1 MNWKYLPLFSL
12 IAFGSACGEN
22 VPVPPPIVDA
32 YEEVTLTPLATDTP
46 EPTETS
52 IPSGAEGI
60 GLAFYQAWVGKD
72 YLGMYS
78 LLSPQSQALVDSRTF
93 VEFYEQMMQAATV
106 LSVHAQPLSAV
117 QEGDR
122 AEFGVRVTWDT
133 ATVGQLTRDHIVD
146 LIFSDGRWGVVWDE
160 SLILPELEGGQRL
173 YTEHRIPARA
183 NIYDIDGD
191 ALAYQGSIITLGV
204 VPGQI
209 EDEEGLL
216 NAMSQV
222 LNMTPDDIRFL
233 YVASLPDWY
242 VPIGDVTGEV
252 MEENFNLLQP
262 FIGAGLVTE
271 DRLTRLY
278 TPEGIAA
285 HIVGYTG
292 YIPAENVE
300 SYKELGYRGDE
311 QVGLVG
317 VEQWG
322 EPYLS
327 GTRGGVLSIVG
338 PSGEHIQNI
347 AEQEPQQARS
357 VYTTIDREFQ
367 AAVEQALADAI
378 EAHPLAQAGSAVVL
392 DVNTGAVRAMASYP
406 DYNPNIFD
414 PLRVNSEVE
423 LGRVLNDP
431 GRPLLNRVTQG
442 EYPAGSTFKLIT
454 FSAAVNSGLYTPETR
469 YTSTGT
475 WNRLGDSFIKRDWLE
490 GGHGTVSLSQALVV
504 SCNSCFYDVG
514 YNLEQADPF
523 ILPNTARAF
532 GLDEPTGIEGLP
544 ENSGLIPDPEWKLEN
559 VGEGWVP
566 GDSVNMAIG
575 QGFVQVTPI
584 QMARIIA
591 AIANGG
597 TMYKPTV
604 IDRIGA
610 GGGAPEEAW
619 PAEEQGQLPLSPE
632 NLQVIRDS
640 LRRVTASSS
649 GTAAFQFEG
658 FPVPVAGKTGTAE
671 TVVDASHAWF
681 VGYAPAEPYTKADG
695 TTIEEP
701 EIAVVVMIE
710 NSGEGS
716 EVAAPVFR
724 RIIELYYGIEPLR
737 PYAWE

>member
-1 MNWKYLPLFSL
+1 MNWKYLPLLSL
-12 IAFGSACGEN
+12 IVISSACGEN
-22 VPVPPPIVDA
+22 VPIPPPIADA

-52 IPSGAEGI
+52 IPGGAEGI
-60 GLAFYQAWVGKD
+60 GLAFYKAWEGKD

-93 VEFYEQMMQAATV
+93 VEFYEDIMEAATV
-106 LSVHAQPLSAV
+106 LSVYAQPLSAV

-133 ATVGQLTRDHIVD
+133 ATVGQLTRDHHVN
-146 LIFSDGRWGVVWDE
+146 LIFSDGRWGIVWDE

-209 EDEEGLL
+209 ENEQGLL
-216 NAMSQV
+216 NALSQV
-222 LNMTPDDIRFL
+222 LNMTPDDIKFL

-242 VPIGDVTGEV
+242 VPIGDITGEV
-252 MEENFNLLQP
+252 MEENFNLLRP
-262 FIGAGLVTE
+262 YIGAGLVTE

-278 TPEGIAA
+278 TPEGIAS

-292 YIPAENVE
+292 YIPAESVD
-300 SYKELGYRGDE
+300 SYIELGYRGDE
-311 QVGLVG
+311 QVGLTG

-347 AEQEPQQARS
+347 AEQEPKQARS
-357 VYTTIDREFQ
+357 IYSTIDLEFQ

-378 EAHPLAQAGSAVVL
+378 ETHPLAQAGSAVVL
-392 DVNTGAVRAMASYP
+392 DVNTGAIRAMASYP

-504 SCNSCFYDVG
+504 SCNSCFYDAG
-514 YNLEQADPF
+514 FNLEQADPF

-532 GLDEPTGIEGLP
+532 GFGEPTGVEGLP
-544 ENSGLIPDPEWKLEN
+544 ENSGLIPDPDWKLEN

-575 QGFVQVTPI
+575 QGFVLVTPI

-619 PAEEQGQLPLSPE
+619 PAEAQGQLPLSPE
-632 NLQVIRDS
+632 HLQVIQDS

-671 TVVDASHAWF
+671 TVIDASHAWF
-681 VGYAPAEPYTKADG
+681 VGYAPAEPYTRSDG

-701 EIAVVVMIE
+701 EIAVVVMLE

-724 RIIELYYGIEPLR
+724 RIIELYYGIQPLR